1 MKRILPLL
9 LGVSLLTPSVVS
21 AATTPLPM
29 TSQTLRGTYDASG
42 RAVFTIPSALYI
54 ERATHLE
61 FDLDRS
67 KGSVYTSKKN
77 YSKGTTY
84 KRYRQLQ
91 DEALIFPLSWSGTQY
106 VVFEGKP
113 GTRYQIPFSLR
124 KLQPLLP
131 MKPSATT
138 SKTASLLVKMKHGS
152 LKQSV
157 STSLQAT
164 RSSLPAL
171 SLEEWTFKSKAAAQQ
186 AKRYLERSAAVDYVE
201 HTQTVRT
208 AKDMYR
214 PYQWS
219 LQNTGQRKGKVG
231 ADIQYAAALKRL
243 AGKTLQPTLV
253 AVVDTGINS
262 TYADFAGRV
271 RTDLGYDFI
280 RGKTSVTDPDGH
292 GSHVAGII
300 AANADN
306 LYGIQG
312 INPAASLIPI
322 RVLDAHGQGSTS
334 DVARGILHAVKKGA
348 RVINLSL
355 EMDEK
360 SRAIEDAIAYADQ
373 KKVLVVA
380 ASGNDGAKTISYPAR
395 YAHVLSVGATDRKDI
410 RASFSNRGK
419 GLDLVA
425 PGVEIPSYIGD
436 GELAYSSGTSM
447 AAPHVAAVASLLMSL
462 KPSLSPS
469 ATEKLLKSSAR
480 DLGTK
485 GYDTSYGYGRLDVNR
500 AVSLVK

>member
-9 LGVSLLTPSVVS
+9 LGVSLLTPSAVS
-21 AATTPLPM
+21 AATTPLPV

-42 RAVFTIPSALYI
+42 RAVFTLPSALYI

-67 KGSVYTSKKN
+67 KGSVYTSKTN
-77 YSKGTTY
+77 YSKGVTY
-84 KRYRQLQ
+84 SRYRQLQ

-113 GTRYQIPFSLR
+113 GTRYKIPFILR

-157 STSLQAT
+157 STSLHAT
-164 RSSLPAL
+164 RSSLPVL
-171 SLEEWTFKSKAAAQQ
+171 SLEEWTFKTETAATQ
-186 AKRYLERSAAVDYVE
+186 AKRYLERSTAVDYVE
-201 HTQTVRT
+201 HTQSVRT
-208 AKDMYR
+208 AKDMYH

-395 YAHVLSVGATDRKDI
+395 YAHVLSVGATDRKDL

-447 AAPHVAAVASLLMSL
+447 AAPHVTAVASLLMSL

-485 GYDTSYGYGRLDVNR
+485 GYDTSYGYGRLDANR